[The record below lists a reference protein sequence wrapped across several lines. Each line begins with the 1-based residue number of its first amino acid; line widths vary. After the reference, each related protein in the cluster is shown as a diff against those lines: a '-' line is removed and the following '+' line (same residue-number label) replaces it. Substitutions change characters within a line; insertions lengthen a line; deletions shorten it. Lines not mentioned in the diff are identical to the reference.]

1 MYSKY
6 KIYSMKNLYHKYWH
20 FFYINIV
27 KLKILWLGIMF
38 ELYFV
43 FGEMEYLQPMVNG
56 ANVFTSNLG
65 MGWEFDL
72 WI

>member
-1 MYSKY
+1 
-6 KIYSMKNLYHKYWH
+6 
-20 FFYINIV
+20 
-27 KLKILWLGIMF
+27 MF

-65 MGWEFDL
+65 MGWDGSLICGFRYSLD
-72 WI
+72 I